1 MITNDTDR
9 QAWEV
14 DKEREVINLIFLL
27 VWNSAK
33 TEEVRESREAEEDQ

>member
-1 MITNDTDR
+1 MITNNTGR
-9 QAWEV
+9 QKV

-33 TEEVRESREAEEDQ
+33 TEEVRENREVEEEQ